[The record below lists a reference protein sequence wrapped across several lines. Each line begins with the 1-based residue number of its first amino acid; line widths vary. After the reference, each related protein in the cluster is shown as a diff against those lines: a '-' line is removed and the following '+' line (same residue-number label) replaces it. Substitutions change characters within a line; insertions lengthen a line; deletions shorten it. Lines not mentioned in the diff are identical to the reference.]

1 MFWQQMGLKRI
12 AKNRICFTLFS
23 AKRIGIRVRVKEQS
37 TEIFAI
43 VDYFYYSS
51 SKKRSLQRCG

>member
-1 MFWQQMGLKRI
+1 MFLQQMGLKRI

-43 VDYFYYSS
+43 VD
-51 SKKRSLQRCG
+51 